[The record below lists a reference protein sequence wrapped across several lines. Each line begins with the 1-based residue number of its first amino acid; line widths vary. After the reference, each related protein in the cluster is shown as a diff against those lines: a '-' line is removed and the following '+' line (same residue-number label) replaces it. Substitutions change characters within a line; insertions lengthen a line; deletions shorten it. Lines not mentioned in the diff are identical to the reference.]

1 MKRTFWG
8 RATLVRRWHRDIYI
22 FTAILRYTL
31 FGRERGRHRRIRW
44 RR

>member
-1 MKRTFWG
+1 MTFVVVQWFARG
-8 RATLVRRWHRDIYI
+8 YD

-31 FGRERGRHRRIRW
+31 SGRERGRHRRIRW